1 MSSNNKESD
10 QRQPRPVHVTLSKD
24 VKTGKDG
31 QTEGMER
38 QAAIVNLSPSIC
50 GTLMRAHPHSSSAV
64 HHHGDQDTIVYA
76 VSGHGTVVT
85 SSNDVE
91 GDLRQDLNPG
101 DWALIPAYREH
112 QEVND
117 GDEEVVWVI
126 VRAPSGAPVV
136 ENLSGWGES
145 RKGTHQ

>member
-1 MSSNNKESD
+1 MSQTQDDKKS
-10 QRQPRPVHVTLSKD
+10 PRTVHFTKAVD

-38 QAAIVNLSPSIC
+38 QAAIVGKSPSIC

-76 VSGHGTVVT
+76 VSGHGAVVT
-85 SSNDVE
+85 SSNDKD
-91 GDLRQDLNPG
+91 GDERQVLAPG

-112 QEVND
+112 QEVNE
-117 GDEEVVWVI
+117 GEEEVVWVI
-126 VRAPSGAPVV
+126 VRAPGGTPEVV
-136 ENLSGWGES
+136 NLQGWGES
-145 RKGTHQ
+145 RK